1 VSLINDALR
10 KARQAAAEHEA
21 RQPEAAFR
29 APKAYPS
36 RGPRLRSGVV
46 LLVLVAATAGVTG
59 AALVWW
65 ILDKGETAVAAVNQ
79 PTANAVIETIGGSQP
94 VSTEVIE
101 KALVD
106 PGDAV
111 DSPDSRVD
119 GTGILDEE
127 PVREQSAGDASIPDE
142 QPAAAPHTATQ
153 QAPEKLVSDEKPA
166 VNQRVFVLDANLGY
180 ASLSL
185 GFIVARSVRPFAE
198 INDIE
203 VYEGSEVAGFVVEKI
218 EPDQVVLRDAR
229 GELVLKAR

>member
-36 RGPRLRSGVV
+36 RGPGRRSGVV

-59 AALVWW
+59 AVLVWW
-65 ILDKGETAVAAVNQ
+65 ILDKGGTAVAEVDQ
-79 PTANAVIETIGGSQP
+79 PAANAVIETIGGSQP
-94 VSTEVIE
+94 VSAEIIE
-101 KALVD
+101 KALAN

-111 DSPDSRVD
+111 DSPDSRAG
-119 GTGILDEE
+119 GTEILDEG
-127 PVREQSAGDASIPDE
+127 PARGQSAGEAPIPDE
-142 QPAAAPHTATQ
+142 QSAAAPHTATP
-153 QAPEKLVSDEKPA
+153 QAPEEPDAQEKPA
-166 VNQRVFVLDANLGY
+166 VGKRIFVLDANLGY

-218 EPDQVVLRDAR
+218 EPDQVILRDAR
-229 GELVLKAR
+229 GELVLKVR